1 MQLLIFGEKTTGSN
15 LHNLL
20 LFYKNNK
27 INAGT
32 LNDERDLELTTE
44 ETWHFSFVSN
54 L

>member
-1 MQLLIFGEKTTGSN
+1 MNNTGPN

-32 LNDERDLELTTE
+32 RVTFYVRRIGLYLYK
-44 ETWHFSFVSN
+44 
-54 L
+54 